1 LKEAQPG
8 LFLQRTGFDCASFF
22 IRMERQPSRIN
33 KQINHHQGVLQLMT
47 SNTNE
52 INSAQDT
59 EEQKSSSP
67 DNNQAGTSP
76 LFVES
81 AKSSPAP
88 RARKTFAHRVE
99 AERALW

>member
-1 LKEAQPG
+1 
-8 LFLQRTGFDCASFF
+8 
-22 IRMERQPSRIN
+22 
-33 KQINHHQGVLQLMT
+33 MT

-52 INSAQDT
+52 INSAKET
-59 EEQKSSSP
+59 EERQSSSP
-67 DNNQAGTSP
+67 ETTTTTPSP

>member
-1 LKEAQPG
+1 
-8 LFLQRTGFDCASFF
+8 
-22 IRMERQPSRIN
+22 MERQPSRIN
-33 KQINHHQGVLQLMT
+33 TQNNHQQGVLQIMT

-52 INSAQDT
+52 INSAKET
-59 EEQKSSSP
+59 EERQSSSP
-67 DNNQAGTSP
+67 ETTTATPSP